1 MNFPFGFYSLMMKG
15 FQAVISSLA
24 TSRELLDEELP
35 SKIIG
40 FELPAALLD
49 FKEQC
54 MQYIQIIK
62 SVNEQRHTSIIKSE
76 KFLLCYSPTIAVSIL
91 QS

>member
-40 FELPAALLD
+40 WPSRATGLD
-49 FKEQC
+49 L
-54 MQYIQIIK
+54 K
-62 SVNEQRHTSIIKSE
+62 SNAK
-76 KFLLCYSPTIAVSIL
+76 
-91 QS
+91 